1 MPLVFLL
8 FVAIATGALSAYAG
22 RDELRHNGEAV
33 WRTESFLAYSLFVL
47 FLLLPTL
54 VYFYVFHGDWF
65 LFYWVD
71 TRRAPW
77 VWGML
82 AALFLV
88 GAALLGFHLGAA
100 LCRASR
106 ATAARRMSVVTLLV
120 GCAVWPL
127 VWERLSAVGSH
138 RQFTRD
144 YGLVTFFASPAFY
157 AGVATLVVVSG
168 AFAWLVFRIDRQT
181 RDLA

>member
-33 WRTESFLAYSLFVL
+33 WRTESFLAYGLFVL
-47 FLLLPTL
+47 FLLIPTL

-88 GAALLGFHLGAA
+88 GAALLE
-100 LCRASR
+100 
-106 ATAARRMSVVTLLV
+106 T
-120 GCAVWPL
+120 
-127 VWERLSAVGSH
+127 
-138 RQFTRD
+138 
-144 YGLVTFFASPAFY
+144 
-157 AGVATLVVVSG
+157 GVADVIG
-168 AFAWLVFRIDRQT
+168 GYRAWKAAGLPTEPARG
-181 RDLA
+181 